1 MAERNDYIDAMRYA
15 YGIDTDDISEIN
27 RLAGPLGQNMYPF
40 KAARG
45 NCKSFYSSRLW
56 AECLRL
62 KIEKVIFNEPATIVL
77 WSDGTKTVVKCDE
90 SETFDH
96 EKGLA
101 MAIAKRFLRTNTT
114 GSNYYDEF
122 KKWLPKKE
130 PKTATITVTGTLYT
144 DGTGTLY
151 TDGLPILEAKID
163 KDLEEMNKE
172 VSERIQNLCKIA
184 KENLERKNGKHF
196 KDN

>member
-15 YGIDTDDISEIN
+15 YGIDTDNISESK
-27 RLAGPLGQNMYPF
+27 RLAKTFGIADMYPF

-56 AECLRL
+56 TESLRL

-122 KKWLPKKE
+122 KKWLPKEESKPE
-130 PKTATITVTGTLYT
+130 TKTKTETVTLYAE
-144 DGTGTLY
+144 
-151 TDGLPILEAKID
+151 GLPILEAKID

>member
-15 YGIDTDDISEIN
+15 YGIDTDNISESK
-27 RLAGPLGQNMYPF
+27 RLAKTFGIADMYPF

-45 NCKSFYSSRLW
+45 NCKSFYLSRLW

-90 SETFDH
+90 SEEFDH

-122 KKWLPKKE
+122 KKWLPKEE
-130 PKTATITVTGTLYT
+130 PKPET
-144 DGTGTLY
+144 
-151 TDGLPILEAKID
+151 K
-163 KDLEEMNKE
+163 NK
-172 VSERIQNLCKIA
+172 N
-184 KENLERKNGKHF
+184 
-196 KDN
+196 

>member
-15 YGIDTDDISEIN
+15 YGIDTDNISESK
-27 RLAGPLGQNMYPF
+27 RLAKTFGIADMYPF

-56 AECLRL
+56 TESLRL

-122 KKWLPKKE
+122 KKWLPKEE
-130 PKTATITVTGTLYT
+130 PKPETKTKTETVTLYAE
-144 DGTGTLY
+144 
-151 TDGLPILEAKID
+151 GLPILEAKID